1 MDKYV
6 AELSK
11 SLKTEVK
18 LVKSESKF
26 RYEILFAKTFKV
38 EKNDFIQTSKDKD
51 KEYYQTDDLRDFIT
65 KLEDAEQDLRVEL
78 LPFIRSIFKKFYEF
92 RTLFCNTVTCI
103 GELDCLCALA

>member
-38 EKNDFIQTSKDKD
+38 EKNDFI
-51 KEYYQTDDLRDFIT
+51 
-65 KLEDAEQDLRVEL
+65 
-78 LPFIRSIFKKFYEF
+78 
-92 RTLFCNTVTCI
+92 
-103 GELDCLCALA
+103 